1 MSRDN
6 EARLGVETEASGQV
20 SGFRD
25 VDASGKADSLIDYL
39 DQATQVSLEYKRRTY
54 ELINAH
60 GGAVLLEAGCGTGD
74 DARALAQLVGST
86 GKVIG
91 IDSSEAMIAE
101 ARRRSVDLD
110 LPLEFRVGDVQALD
124 FPEHTFDTCR
134 IDRVLMH
141 IADPA
146 QAIRELA
153 RVTKP
158 GGLVLAYDIDWDS
171 LVIDAPDREVTRAIR
186 AHYCD
191 TAIRNAWIGRQLPR
205 LMREAGLVDVH
216 VEPYAELITDAT
228 IGIGIWVQGEAAE
241 SAARA
246 GVITPD
252 QAQAW
257 VASLRDAGDR
267 QQFFLCDLAF
277 IVSGTKP

>member
-1 MSRDN
+1 MEN
-6 EARLGVETEASGQV
+6 EASGQINA
-20 SGFRD
+20 FRD
-25 VDASGKADSLIDYL
+25 VDGSGQAPSLIDYL

-54 ELINAH
+54 QLINAH
-60 GGAVLLEAGCGTGD
+60 EGAVILEAGCGTGD

-91 IDSSEAMIAE
+91 IDASEAMIAE
-101 ARRRSVDLD
+101 ARRRSAELY

-124 FPEHTFDTCR
+124 FPEQTFDACR

-153 RVTKP
+153 RVTRS

-171 LVIDAPDREVTRAIR
+171 LVVDAPDREVTRAIR

-191 TAIRNAWIGRQLPR
+191 TAIRNGWIGRQRPR
-205 LMREAGLVDVH
+205 LMREAGLVDVY
-216 VEPYAELITDAT
+216 VEPYAELITDGA
-228 IGIGIWVQGEAAE
+228 IGFDIWVQGEAAE
-241 SAARA
+241 RAAHA
-246 GVITPD
+246 GVITSD

-257 VASLRDAGDR
+257 VASLREAGER